1 VRVRTSEG
9 TLSDPNRTRGGTGD
23 PTPTDSTDRTGWR
36 DRLRR
41 HSVLDPVYRT
51 GVAIVGLGVVAIGLL
66 LVPFPGPGWLVVF
79 VGLGILATEFAWA
92 KRLLN
97 FAKAKVRGWTEWL
110 SRQSALFRLLAL
122 LATALVVI
130 ALALAYVV
138 WLGMPEWIPL
148 RL

>member
-1 VRVRTSEG
+1 M
-9 TLSDPNRTRGGTGD
+9 
-23 PTPTDSTDRTGWR
+23 
-36 DRLRR
+36 RR

-130 ALALAYVV
+130 AAVLAYVV